1 MKEFTINKN
10 DSGQRVD
17 KFIEKAVPL
26 LPKSL
31 MYKYIRTKRIKLNGK
46 RCEISTRLCE
56 NDIMQLYIGDEFFE
70 TSPDRVFMS
79 VPADIS
85 VVYEDENI
93 LLCDKKN
100 GLVVHEDDENT
111 ADTLIN
117 RILHYLYNKG
127 EYDPDRENSFTPA
140 LCNRL
145 DRNTGGIVIA
155 AKNAESLRILNE
167 KIKEREL
174 EKRYLCITVG
184 VPPKKSDTMTA
195 YLEKDEK
202 TKTVKVTDRKTPQNK
217 TIITSYK
224 VLKTDGKLA
233 LVEVRLDT
241 GRTHQIRAHF
251 AHIGCPLL
259 GDGKY
264 GIGEVNRAYKVKT
277 QALYS
282 YKLKF
287 TFRTDAGILS
297 YLDGKE
303 FTVKDVWFEDKFLG

>member
-56 NDIMQLYIGDEFFE
+56 NDLMQLYIGDEFFE

-233 LVEVRLDT
+233 LVEVKLDT

-264 GIGEVNRAYKVKT
+264 GIGEVNRAYRIKT

-303 FTVKDVWFEDKFLG
+303 FTVKNVWFEDKFLG

>member
-56 NDIMQLYIGDEFFE
+56 NDLMQLYIGDEFFE

-233 LVEVRLDT
+233 LVEVKLDT

-287 TFRTDAGILS
+287 TFRTDAGILN

-303 FTVKDVWFEDKFLG
+303 FTVKNVWFEDKFLG

>member
-56 NDIMQLYIGDEFFE
+56 NDLMQLYIGDEFFE
-70 TSPDRVFMS
+70 TSPDRVFLS

-85 VVYEDENI
+85 AVYEDENI

-233 LVEVRLDT
+233 LVEVKLDT

-264 GIGEVNRAYKVKT
+264 GIGEVNRAYKIKT

-282 YKLKF
+282 YRLKF

-303 FTVKDVWFEDKFLG
+303 FTVKNVWFEDKFLG

>member
-56 NDIMQLYIGDEFFE
+56 NDLMQLYIGDEFFE
-70 TSPDRVFMS
+70 TSPDRVFLS

-217 TIITSYK
+217 TIITFYK

-233 LVEVRLDT
+233 LVEVKLDT
-241 GRTHQIRAHF
+241 GQTTR
-251 AHIGCPLL
+251 
-259 GDGKY
+259 
-264 GIGEVNRAYKVKT
+264 
-277 QALYS
+277 
-282 YKLKF
+282 
-287 TFRTDAGILS
+287 
-297 YLDGKE
+297 
-303 FTVKDVWFEDKFLG
+303 

>member
-202 TKTVKVTDRKTPQNK
+202 TKTVKVTNRKTPQNK

-303 FTVKDVWFEDKFLG
+303 FTVKNVWFEDKFLG

>member
-85 VVYEDENI
+85 VIYEDENI

-202 TKTVKVTDRKTPQNK
+202 TKTVRVTDRKTPQNK

-287 TFRTDAGILS
+287 TFRSDAGILS

-303 FTVKDVWFEDKFLG
+303 FTVKNVWFEDKFLG

>member
-1 MKEFTINKN
+1 
-10 DSGQRVD
+10 
-17 KFIEKAVPL
+17 
-26 LPKSL
+26 
-31 MYKYIRTKRIKLNGK
+31 
-46 RCEISTRLCE
+46 
-56 NDIMQLYIGDEFFE
+56 MQLYIGDEFFE

-85 VVYEDENI
+85 VVYEDGNI

-303 FTVKDVWFEDKFLG
+303 FTVKNVWFEDKFLG

>member
-56 NDIMQLYIGDEFFE
+56 NDLMQLYIGDEFFE

-224 VLKTDGKLA
+224 VLKTGGKLA

-303 FTVKDVWFEDKFLG
+303 FTVKNVWFEDKFLG

>member
-56 NDIMQLYIGDEFFE
+56 NDLMQLYIGDEFFE
-70 TSPDRVFMS
+70 TSPDRVFLS
-79 VPADIS
+79 VPADVS

-155 AKNAESLRILNE
+155 AKNAEALRILNE

-202 TKTVKVTDRKTPQNK
+202 TKTVRVTDRKTPQNK

-233 LVEVRLDT
+233 LVEVKLDT

-264 GIGEVNRAYKVKT
+264 GIGEVNRQYKIKT

-287 TFRTDAGILS
+287 TFRTDAGILN

-303 FTVKDVWFEDKFLG
+303 FTVKNVWFEDKFLG

>member
-56 NDIMQLYIGDEFFE
+56 NDLMQLYIGDEFFE

-287 TFRTDAGILS
+287 TFRTDAGILN

-303 FTVKDVWFEDKFLG
+303 FTVKNVWFEDKFLG

>member
-56 NDIMQLYIGDEFFE
+56 NDVMQLYIGDEFFE
-70 TSPDRVFMS
+70 TAPDRVFLS

-111 ADTLIN
+111 SDTLIN
-117 RILHYLYNKG
+117 RILHYLYDKG
-127 EYDPDRENSFTPA
+127 EYDPDSENSFTPA

-202 TKTVKVTDRKTPQNK
+202 TKTVKVTDRKTPRNK

-233 LVEVRLDT
+233 LVEVKLDT

-251 AHIGCPLL
+251 AYIGCPLL

-264 GIGEVNRAYKVKT
+264 GIGEVNRQYRIKT

-287 TFRTDAGILS
+287 TFRTDSGILG

-303 FTVKDVWFEDKFLG
+303 FTVKNVWFEDKFLG

>member
-56 NDIMQLYIGDEFFE
+56 NDLMQLYIGDEFFE

-233 LVEVRLDT
+233 LVEVKLDT

-303 FTVKDVWFEDKFLG
+303 FTVKNVWFEDKFLG

>member
-56 NDIMQLYIGDEFFE
+56 NDLMQLYIGDEFFE

-277 QALYS
+277 QSLYS

-303 FTVKDVWFEDKFLG
+303 FTVKNVWFEDKFLG

>member
-56 NDIMQLYIGDEFFE
+56 SDLMQLYIGDEFFE
-70 TSPDRVFMS
+70 TSPDRVFLS

-233 LVEVRLDT
+233 LVEVKLDT

-264 GIGEVNRAYKVKT
+264 GIGEVNRAYRIKT
-277 QALYS
+277 QELYS

-303 FTVKDVWFEDKFLG
+303 FTVKNVWFEDKFLG

>member
-46 RCEISTRLCE
+46 RCDISTRLCE

-85 VVYEDENI
+85 VVYEDGNI

-264 GIGEVNRAYKVKT
+264 GIGEVNRAYRIKT

-303 FTVKDVWFEDKFLG
+303 FTVKNVWFEDKFLG